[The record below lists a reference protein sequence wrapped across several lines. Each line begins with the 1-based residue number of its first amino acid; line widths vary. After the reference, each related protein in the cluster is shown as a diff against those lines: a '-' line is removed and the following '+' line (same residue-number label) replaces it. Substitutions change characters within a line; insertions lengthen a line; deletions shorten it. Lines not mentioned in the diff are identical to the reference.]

1 MQLLTR
7 LAAGFLPFLPASF
20 LAAQDL
26 VGVGW
31 TGGIW
36 TIDSTTGAATMTG
49 NGLFGQNALAF
60 DDQHRL
66 WCTTRTPN
74 TPYVYGLT
82 VVDPVANTATQMFTN
97 SSDFRGLAGTGTSM
111 LYGIRDGAPDTLCLI
126 DTTTGNTTVVGGT
139 GRSSIQAL
147 ALHRGVLYAWDLS
160 AGLLTINPAN
170 GAATDVNAA
179 VGGSVG
185 SGSIQFMCSHSD
197 GRLLAGGT
205 SLYSIDVN
213 TGTATLIGLISASAD
228 LRGAEQY
235 FGSITSFGQG
245 CNGPSGPI
253 VLTVT
258 GTPSPNQLLT
268 ATSVTHAGGIFGFL
282 VFGFSNTTY
291 NSQPLPINVD
301 PLLGTT
307 GCALLV
313 SPDATLLGS
322 ATPGGS
328 LGFGLF
334 LPQVAA
340 NLTFHLQHAAFDPVP
355 GGMSFSNGVTVHVGP

>member
-1 MQLLTR
+1 MQPLVR
-7 LAAGFLPFLPASF
+7 LAFGMLSLLPAGF

-26 VGVGW
+26 VAVGW

-49 NGLFGQNALAF
+49 TGLFGQNALAF
-60 DDQHRL
+60 DNQHRL
-66 WCTTRTPN
+66 WCTTRTVN
-74 TPYVYGLT
+74 TPYAYGLT
-82 VVDPVANTATQMFTN
+82 VVDPVANTATQMFAN
-97 SSDFRGLAGTGTSM
+97 SSDFRGLAGTGTAT
-111 LYGIRDGAPDTLCLI
+111 LYGIRDGAPDTLCLV
-126 DTTTGNTTVVGGT
+126 DTTTGSITAVGGT
-139 GRSSIQAL
+139 GYGSIQAL
-147 ALHRGVLYAWDLS
+147 AVHRGVLYAWDLS
-160 AGLLTINPAN
+160 AGLLTVNPTS
-170 GAATDVNAA
+170 GAATDVNPS

-185 SGSIQFMCSHSD
+185 SGTIQFLCSHSD

-205 SLYSIDVN
+205 SLYSIDVV
-213 TGTATLIGLISASAD
+213 TGAATLIGLMNAGAD

-253 VLTVT
+253 VLSVT

-268 ATSVTHAGGIFGFL
+268 ATSATHAASVFGLL

-301 PLLGTT
+301 PLLGTN

-313 SPDATLLGS
+313 SPDATLLGG
-322 ATPGGS
+322 AAPNGS
-328 LGFGLF
+328 LAFGLF
-334 LPQVAA
+334 LPPIAA
-340 NLTFHLQHAAFDPVP
+340 HLTFHLQHAAFDPVP